1 MYNVLKW
8 YFLRGVISLLMTR
21 EMDYALRILRAL
33 YQEGQQSAA
42 AVARRENMTKA
53 VTLKMLKRLHGAGLV
68 SSQRGSNGGY
78 ALSRPCE
85 ELYLGDLFQALEE
98 SPLVNRCQRPGYRCE
113 NFPEGNCGLCRELSR
128 IQSVLD
134 AELQKT
140 PLSAIFQEI

>member
-1 MYNVLKW
+1 M
-8 YFLRGVISLLMTR
+8 LMTR
-21 EMDYALRILRAL
+21 EMDYALRVLRAL

-85 ELYLGDLFQALEE
+85 ELYLSDLILALGG
-98 SPLVNRCQRPGYRCE
+98 PLLINRCQNPDYRCE
-113 NFPEGNCGLCRELSR
+113 NRPEGGCGLCRELSR
-128 IQSVLD
+128 IQRVLD
-134 AELQKT
+134 GEFRKT
-140 PLSAIFQEI
+140 TLSAIFQET